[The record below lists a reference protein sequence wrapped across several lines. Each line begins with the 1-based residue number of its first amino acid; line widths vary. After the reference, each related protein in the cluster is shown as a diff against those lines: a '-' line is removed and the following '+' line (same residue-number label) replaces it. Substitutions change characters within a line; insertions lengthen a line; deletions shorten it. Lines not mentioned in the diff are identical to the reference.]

1 MLPPTSSEAFDS
13 GGTIKAGIPLNSK
26 PERQA
31 KAWEEKMR
39 LRVGIAVIAL
49 LFAFSLVIRPNSP
62 AAQVRQGGPKVEV
75 YMTTWCGYC
84 KKTLSYLDEKGVSYA
99 AYDIESDSAA
109 KERYLALG
117 GQGVP
122 LVVIDGNK
130 IAGYSPQA
138 MDRYL
143 QASQ

>member
-1 MLPPTSSEAFDS
+1 
-13 GGTIKAGIPLNSK
+13 
-26 PERQA
+26 
-31 KAWEEKMR
+31 MR
-39 LRVGIAVIAL
+39 LEVCIAIVAL
-49 LFAFSLVIRPNSP
+49 LFAFSLVIHPNSP
-62 AAQVRQGGPKVEV
+62 AAPVRQGGPKVEV
-75 YMTTWCGYC
+75 YMTSWCGYC
-84 KKTLSYLDEKGVSYA
+84 TKTLNYLDGKGVPYA